1 MTASKVSAPQE
12 HGRIAFLFPGQASQH
27 ARMAQ
32 DLYDRSP
39 DYAEAFDECLDLFR
53 AAGVPLRRW
62 WRDGDADQLSS
73 PRAALPLT
81 FAVEHALARAWQAW
95 GVTPDAVLGVSIG
108 EMTAG
113 EVAGVFTLEDA
124 VAAITIRS
132 QAVQDLPPGGQ
143 FAVSASRDEVA
154 PLLPDGA
161 WIAVVLGPRQV
172 VVAGLPGPLAD
183 AAATLARAGLACYP
197 VLTTHAAHGDYA
209 APAVPILDQA
219 LRRLRLAPPAID
231 FYSAD
236 TGQLVGVDEA
246 IDPGFWSRQLIRPV
260 RFADAL
266 DALTSKA
273 GRLLIIEVGP
283 GQTLT
288 KVARRH
294 PTVVAGRHRVLPTLA
309 HNPIKPLAQA
319 RSALA
324 AVEAVSAAGHAIDW
338 PAVKNLLDI
347 DPVSGYPLD
356 RAPRRAEPAPAP
368 APAISEDGAAPAPS
382 GRTDPRQRA
391 AESALPAE
399 PGCSGATV
407 DRLRRLWSAVL
418 GEDDITP
425 SADFFEL
432 GGNSLTAV
440 ELMLKV
446 AAEFTVEV
454 DLVVL
459 FEHSTLAG
467 FAQQLDGLAE
477 QLDRRGH

>member
-1 MTASKVSAPQE
+1 MTHSSLSNPEQ
-12 HGRIAFLFPGQASQH
+12 HSRIAFLFPGQASQH
-27 ARMAQ
+27 VRMAQ

-39 DYAEAFDECLDLFR
+39 AYAEAFDECLDLFK

-62 WRDGDADQLSS
+62 WRDGDEDQLSS

-81 FAVEHALARAWQAW
+81 FAVEHALAEAWQSW
-95 GVTPDAVLGVSIG
+95 GITPDAVLGVSIG
-108 EMTAG
+108 EMAAG
-113 EVAGVFTLEDA
+113 AVAGVFTLPDA
-124 VAAITIRS
+124 VAAIAVRS

-143 FAVSASRDEVA
+143 IAVSASREEVA

-161 WIAVVLGPRQV
+161 WIAVIISPRQV

-197 VLTTHAAHGDYA
+197 VLTTHAAHGEYA

-236 TGQLVGVDEA
+236 TGQLVSVDEA
-246 IDPGFWSRQLIRPV
+246 TDPGFWSRQLIRPV
-260 RFADAL
+260 MFADAL
-266 DALTSKA
+266 DALTSEA

-294 PTVVAGRHRVLPTLA
+294 PTVVARRHRVLPTLA
-309 HNPIKPLAQA
+309 HNPVAPLAQA

-324 AVEAVSAAGHAIDW
+324 AVEAVSAAGHAINW
-338 PAVKNLLDI
+338 PAVKNLLDV
-347 DPVSGYPLD
+347 DPVSGAPSD
-356 RAPRRAEPAPAP
+356 RARRMVAPAL
-368 APAISEDGAAPAPS
+368 APAITEDVATPTS
-382 GRTDPRQRA
+382 FGRSDRRPEATD
-391 AESALPAE
+391 SALPTESA
-399 PGCSGATV
+399 GSGSTV
-407 DRLRRLWSAVL
+407 DRLRRLWSTAL
-418 GEDDITP
+418 GEDDIAP

-440 ELMLKV
+440 ELMVKV
-446 AAEFTVEV
+446 AGEFHVEV
-454 DLVVL
+454 ELVVL
-459 FEHSTLAG
+459 FEHPTLEG
-467 FAQQLDGLAE
+467 FAKQLDALAE
-477 QLDRRGH
+477 PIDRRGR